1 MQFTSKSPVIG
12 GDNDNFYMFLNT
24 TAAKGDTSEYFTA
37 TTNKNPEGGVHAGD
51 SIMIYTWHSVP
62 GYSRIGTF
70 MGNGSSS
77 GPFVY
82 CGFRPAWIM
91 WKRWNG
97 TENWVI
103 VTNKQ
108 SPINP
113 VDLFLRTDE
122 TATESSGAATCDFVS
137 NGFTIRNNDTKSN
150 AGGDY
155 YLFMA
160 FAEQPL
166 STPYGSQANA
176 R

>member
-1 MQFTSKSPVIG
+1 
-12 GDNDNFYMFLNT
+12 
-24 TAAKGDTSEYFTA
+24 
-37 TTNKNPEGGVHAGD
+37 
-51 SIMIYTWHSVP
+51 
-62 GYSRIGTF
+62 
-70 MGNGSSS
+70 MGNNSSS
-77 GPFVY
+77 GPFIY

-137 NGFTIRNNDTKSN
+137 NGFTIINNDTKSN